1 MGRLRMQIISSVQ
14 KFVCTAA
21 FAVTVAGS
29 ATLGMSSSARADTIG
44 FSCSGSTVCTS
55 VSPNT
60 PFFTVTVAAGVSLL
74 SAQYFTSSSSPAG
87 PPNQGYQ
94 SSPNQL
100 GGWVAGIL
108 GFSVTTVPNGDIPLG
123 SDFTGLANILA
134 IHIGGS
140 GGKNEILLVFSALT
154 GFSDISAG
162 VSATNLNI
170 SNARAFVGGDVGL
183 VPLPPA
189 ALLFG
194 TALIG
199 LSVLGRRRSK
209 AGLA

>member
-1 MGRLRMQIISSVQ
+1 MRIISSVQ

-21 FAVTVAGS
+21 VVVTVAGS
-29 ATLGMSSSARADTIG
+29 ATLGMSSSARAATIG

-74 SAQYFTSSSSPAG
+74 SAQYFTGSAG
-87 PPNQGYQ
+87 PPSQGYGGG
-94 SSPNQL
+94 QL
-100 GGWVAGIL
+100 GTWVSGIL
-108 GFSVTTVPNGDIPLG
+108 GTPVSTVPNGDISPVSG
-123 SDFTGLANILA
+123 PFTGLANILA
-134 IHIGGS
+134 IHVGGS
-140 GGKNEILLVFSALT
+140 GGSNELLLVFSALT
-154 GFSDISAG
+154 GFSNISAG
-162 VSATNLNI
+162 QSATNLNI
-170 SNARAFVGGDVGL
+170 SNARAYTGNVSP

-194 TALIG
+194 TALVG
-199 LSVLGRRRSK
+199 LGILGRRRRK